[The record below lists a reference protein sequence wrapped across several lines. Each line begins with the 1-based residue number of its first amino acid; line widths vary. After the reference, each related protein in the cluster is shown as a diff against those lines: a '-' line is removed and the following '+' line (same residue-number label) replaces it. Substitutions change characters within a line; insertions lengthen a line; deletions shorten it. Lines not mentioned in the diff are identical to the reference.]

1 MTGSDAFRETRGA
14 KKGTIEWAAFWEGQ
28 NLYSKYSC
36 KINLKAMKWTLN

>member
-28 NLYSKYSC
+28 NLKVKHPFFYS
-36 KINLKAMKWTLN
+36 